1 MAKYECGLATQAI
14 HYLESGQTDNFA
26 YAVRLSLPHR
36 GEHYPKREFNALLN
50 RVRRIAVQRKG
61 CRELILQASPWFI
74 KQRFAKAEQRAAK
87 RREKSEKKLA
97 IATPPAEKPSLD
109 TGVRDTKEYSPP
121 LQLELTLH

>member
-14 HYLESGQTDNFA
+14 GFLESGQTDNFA

-36 GEHYPKREFNALLN
+36 GEHYPKKEFNALLN

-74 KQRFAKAEQRAAK
+74 RQRFTKAEQRAAK
-87 RREKSEKKLA
+87 RREKSQNKPAL
-97 IATPPAEKPSLD
+97 ATPPAEKSLLD
-109 TGVRDTKEYSPP
+109 TRVRDIKEYSPP
-121 LQLELTLH
+121 LQLELAFH